1 MVNKVQIMGFAIIK
15 VTIAASLLDDVSL
28 SQGFPVNS
36 RADLRKNHVCGN
48 RPTRLPFYRLTSL
61 VFELFSA
68 QDEAVVSGVHG
79 KRYVAVCRLCFF
91 DRIVRIKLEIG
102 N

>member
-1 MVNKVQIMGFAIIK
+1 MINKGQIMGFAIIK
-15 VTIAASLLDDVSL
+15 VTIAASDDVSL

-68 QDEAVVSGVHG
+68 QDEAVASDLHG
-79 KRYVAVCRLCFF
+79 KRCVAVSAAYAFL
-91 DRIVRIKLEIG
+91 IELS